1 MTETLEKKRTIFP
14 EICEKAKK
22 RQGQSYRKGK
32 YTRATSYGNAAYV
45 KYISFSKKTE
55 KIANEK
61 NLELDLERIQEE
73 VKYDG
78 FYLIVT
84 SELELSDKQ
93 IRDIYRALAKIEDT
107 FKVTKSI
114 LNTKPVHG
122 WSVSHIKRHFLVWFV
137 ALCLIRMLQRKLGD
151 KYSPDQIIEALRK
164 YRCVKMTTNYY
175 TVVHKDPIINEIGD
189 AFGLDMD
196 FKNKTRKNFTAQ
208 VKETKLHYKILRN

>member
-1 MTETLEKKRTIFP
+1 M
-14 EICEKAKK
+14 
-22 RQGQSYRKGK
+22 
-32 YTRATSYGNAAYV
+32 
-45 KYISFSKKTE
+45 
-55 KIANEK
+55 
-61 NLELDLERIQEE
+61 
-73 VKYDG
+73 
-78 FYLIVT
+78 IVT
-84 SELELSDKQ
+84 SELELSDQQ